1 MFRQMIAATALLA
14 LCAMPPALAQDATDY
29 LGLPGPITVGD
40 TDYVLSWSSNPR
52 PGYFKQEYLPA
63 GAVPDSY
70 ESMVM
75 VEFLVTESPI
85 AEIVGAQTS
94 MIEQRKAS
102 DPVAN
107 FAVFDHPDNDE
118 YLLDF
123 LLSAKDA
130 NGEFV
135 LEWNGYRYVES
146 QFEGQRGSMLFAI
159 SERAYGDAASEAF
172 LRNLREFKAQR
183 LLDLTEAAL
192 PELN

>member
-1 MFRQMIAATALLA
+1 MFRQTIAATAPLA
-14 LCAMPPALAQDATDY
+14 LCAMSPALAQDATDY
-29 LGLPGPITVGD
+29 LGLPGPITVGG
-40 TDYVLSWSSNPR
+40 TDYVLSWSSNPQ

-63 GAVPDSY
+63 GAVPETY

-75 VEFLVTESPI
+75 VEFLATDLPI
-85 AEIVGAQTS
+85 TQIVGAQTS

-107 FAVFDHPDNDE
+107 FAVFDNADNGE

-130 NGEFV
+130 NGEFI
-135 LEWNGYRYVES
+135 LEWNGYRYAES
-146 QFEGQRGSMLFAI
+146 QFDGQRGSLLFAI

-172 LRNLREFKAQR
+172 LGNLREFKAQR
-183 LLDLTEAAL
+183 LLELTKADL